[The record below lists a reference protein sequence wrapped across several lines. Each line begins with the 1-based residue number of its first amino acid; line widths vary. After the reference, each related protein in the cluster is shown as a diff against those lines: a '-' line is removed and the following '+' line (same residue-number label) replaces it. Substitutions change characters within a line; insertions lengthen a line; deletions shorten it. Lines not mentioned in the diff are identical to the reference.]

1 MLTLSFKLL
10 CFCPCEFK
18 EAVEKIQ
25 KLFSFAG
32 WRKEQ
37 GRGGAIFDQ
46 TEQRRIEFF
55 SRVDQRREKRE
66 NFFPLPS
73 SNFWTLIKKEE
84 RVKMAA
90 SVSWSQRWLRPEVS
104 DSRSSSFFETTTDD
118 TC

>member
-1 MLTLSFKLL
+1 MRKLR
-10 CFCPCEFK
+10 
-18 EAVEKIQ
+18 KIV
-25 KLFSFAG
+25 LFGG
-32 WRKEQ
+32 WRQATDREP
-37 GRGGAIFDQ
+37 GRGSGAIFD
-46 TEQRRIEFF
+46 QRRIEFF
-55 SRVDQRREKRE
+55 SRVRSGEREEKRE
-66 NFFPLPS
+66 NFFSLP

>member
-55 SRVDQRREKRE
+55 LESIRREKRE
-66 NFFPLPS
+66 NFFPFPS

>member
-1 MLTLSFKLL
+1 MLTLSFNFFAFVRVSVMRQLRKYKNCSLL
-10 CFCPCEFK
+10 
-18 EAVEKIQ
+18 VV
-25 KLFSFAG
+25 G
-32 WRKEQ
+32 DRKRAEV
-37 GRGGAIFDQ
+37 GRFLIR
-46 TEQRRIEFF
+46 EESNFF
-55 SRVDQRREKRE
+55 RVDQEREERE

-104 DSRSSSFFETTTDD
+104 DSKSSSFFETTTDD

>member
-1 MLTLSFKLL
+1 MRKLR
-10 CFCPCEFK
+10 
-18 EAVEKIQ
+18 KIV
-25 KLFSFAG
+25 LFGG
-32 WRKEQ
+32 WRQAPTGNRAE
-37 GRGGAIFDQ
+37 GGAIFD
-46 TEQRRIEFF
+46 QRRIEFF
-55 SRVDQRREKRE
+55 SRVRSGEREEKRE
-66 NFFPLPS
+66 NFFPLP

>member
-1 MLTLSFKLL
+1 MLTLSFNFFAFVRVSVMRQLRKYKNCSLL
-10 CFCPCEFK
+10 LVGARNRAE
-18 EAVEKIQ
+18 V
-25 KLFSFAG
+25 
-32 WRKEQ
+32 
-37 GRGGAIFDQ
+37 GRFLIRQ
-46 TEQRRIEFF
+46 NREESNFF
-55 SRVDQRREKRE
+55 LESIRREKRE

-118 TC
+118 AC

>member
-1 MLTLSFKLL
+1 MLTLSFQLL
-10 CFCPCEFK
+10 CFCPCEWN
-18 EAVEKIQ
+18 EQ
-25 KLFSFAG
+25 L
-32 WRKEQ
+32 RKYKNCSLLVVGARNRAEV
-37 GRGGAIFDQ
+37 GRFLI
-46 TEQRRIEFF
+46 ERRIEFF
-55 SRVDQRREKRE
+55 LDQTSFIQEREERE
-66 NFFPLPS
+66 IFFRLP

>member
-1 MLTLSFKLL
+1 MGRFLIRQNFFLESI
-10 CFCPCEFK
+10 K
-18 EAVEKIQ
+18 E
-25 KLFSFAG
+25 
-32 WRKEQ
+32 
-37 GRGGAIFDQ
+37 
-46 TEQRRIEFF
+46 
-55 SRVDQRREKRE
+55 REERE

-104 DSRSSSFFETTTDD
+104 DSKSSSFFETTTDD

>member
-1 MLTLSFKLL
+1 MRQLRKYKNCSLL
-10 CFCPCEFK
+10 VVGARNRAE
-18 EAVEKIQ
+18 V
-25 KLFSFAG
+25 
-32 WRKEQ
+32 
-37 GRGGAIFDQ
+37 GRFLIR
-46 TEQRRIEFF
+46 QRRIEFF
-55 SRVDQRREKRE
+55 SRVDQEREERE
-66 NFFPLPS
+66 IFFPLP

>member
-1 MLTLSFKLL
+1 MLTLSFNFFAFVRVSVMRQLRKYKNCSLL
-10 CFCPCEFK
+10 VVGARNRAEVVGRFLIRQNFFLESIK
-18 EAVEKIQ
+18 E
-25 KLFSFAG
+25 
-32 WRKEQ
+32 
-37 GRGGAIFDQ
+37 
-46 TEQRRIEFF
+46 
-55 SRVDQRREKRE
+55 REERE

-104 DSRSSSFFETTTDD
+104 DSKSSSFFETTTDD

>member
-1 MLTLSFKLL
+1 MLTLSFNFFAFVRVRVMRQLRKYKNCSLL
-10 CFCPCEFK
+10 VVGARNRAE
-18 EAVEKIQ
+18 V
-25 KLFSFAG
+25 
-32 WRKEQ
+32 
-37 GRGGAIFDQ
+37 GRFLIRQ
-46 TEQRRIEFF
+46 NREESNFF
-55 SRVDQRREKRE
+55 LESIRREKRE
-66 NFFPLPS
+66 NFFPFPS